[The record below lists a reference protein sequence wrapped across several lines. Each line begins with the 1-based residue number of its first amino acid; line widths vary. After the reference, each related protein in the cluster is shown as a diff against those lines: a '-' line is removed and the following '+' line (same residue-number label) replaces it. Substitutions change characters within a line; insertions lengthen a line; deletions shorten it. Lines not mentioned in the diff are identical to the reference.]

1 MAKKEFLCFALAIVS
16 FAIVTG
22 TAFAQQYDS
31 FGDLIYSE
39 TGVEKAAT
47 SAGDALYG
55 AAEKSSRF
63 GAGVGN
69 VVGDVMSGKSPSTSS
84 FMEGWN
90 DNTNNTTNTIINSRD
105 SYEQDKAYIREDTK
119 RRIDRGINEVE
130 NGN

>member
-1 MAKKEFLCFALAIVS
+1 MAKKEFLVFVLAIAF
-16 FAIVTG
+16 FAIATG
-22 TAFAQQYDS
+22 TAFTQQYDS
-31 FGDLIYSE
+31 AGDLIYNE
-39 TGVEKAAT
+39 FGVEKAVT
-47 SAGDALYG
+47 SAGDTLYE

-90 DNTNNTTNTIINSRD
+90 DNTNKTTNTITNSRD

-119 RRIDRGINEVE
+119 SRIDRGINEVE